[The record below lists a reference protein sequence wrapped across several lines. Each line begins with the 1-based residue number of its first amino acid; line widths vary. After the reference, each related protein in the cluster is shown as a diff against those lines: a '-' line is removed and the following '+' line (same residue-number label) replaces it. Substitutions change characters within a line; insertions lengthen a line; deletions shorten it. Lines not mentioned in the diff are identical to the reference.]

1 MKPIV
6 IIQKKIFKSKTKFK
20 TSEGKNS
27 TIPILPIWKAI
38 KQKAPINL
46 IDKSNLFSKNSYAVE
61 IFNFLYVGKKKKT
74 IIGVIIKIEI
84 LNIK

>member
-1 MKPIV
+1 MINDFL
-6 IIQKKIFKSKTKFK
+6 IINCIGKDDKLALRINKDFFIKSL
-20 TSEGKNS
+20 KN
-27 TIPILPIWKAI
+27 
-38 KQKAPINL
+38 
-46 IDKSNLFSKNSYAVE
+46 KNNYDQLVVE

>member
-1 MKPIV
+1 MM
-6 IIQKKIFKSKTKFK
+6 
-20 TSEGKNS
+20 
-27 TIPILPIWKAI
+27 

-46 IDKSNLFSKNSYAVE
+46 IDILNLFSKNSYAVE
-61 IFNFLYVGKKKKT
+61 IFNFLYFGKKKKT